1 MKQSQLAAKTQKE
14 TPKDEESLNA
24 ILLCRAG
31 FIDKLAAGIY
41 SFLPLG
47 WRVMQKIIGIVR
59 EEMQAV
65 GGQEVFLPSLHP
77 KENWIKTDRWE
88 TFDALFKLKGL
99 GDKDYALGPTH
110 EEIIS
115 PLAAKLI
122 FSYKDLPLHLFQIQ
136 NKFRNET
143 RAKSGLLRT
152 REFLMKDLYS
162 FHTNEADLDNYYEKV
177 TDAYFRVFERCGL
190 DEKTYLTLA
199 SGGTFSKYSH
209 EFQTITR
216 AGEDTIHIC
225 QQCDLAINEDIKTE
239 NSDCP
244 DCGAADFQTVKS
256 IEVGNIFKL
265 GTKYSVPFGLKFR
278 EQDGKEK
285 DVIMGCYGLG
295 PARIMGTIAE
305 ISHDD
310 KGIIWPENV
319 APYKYHLLILGEN
332 EAVKKEANA
341 LYEKLAETGT
351 EVLYDDRELSAG
363 EKFAEADLIGLP
375 YRLVI
380 SAKTIAQ
387 KSVEIKKRN
396 EKETR
401 LVKFQELAELS
412 SERA

>member
-209 EFQTITR
+209 EFQTITQ

-401 LVKFQELAELS
+401 LVEFQELAELS

>member
-1 MKQSQLAAKTQKE
+1 M
-14 TPKDEESLNA
+14 
-24 ILLCRAG
+24 
-31 FIDKLAAGIY
+31 
-41 SFLPLG
+41 
-47 WRVMQKIIGIVR
+47 
-59 EEMQAV
+59 
-65 GGQEVFLPSLHP
+65 
-77 KENWIKTDRWE
+77 
-88 TFDALFKLKGL
+88 
-99 GDKDYALGPTH
+99 
-110 EEIIS
+110 
-115 PLAAKLI
+115 
-122 FSYKDLPLHLFQIQ
+122 
-136 NKFRNET
+136 
-143 RAKSGLLRT
+143 
-152 REFLMKDLYS
+152 
-162 FHTNEADLDNYYEKV
+162 
-177 TDAYFRVFERCGL
+177 
-190 DEKTYLTLA
+190 
-199 SGGTFSKYSH
+199 
-209 EFQTITR
+209 
-216 AGEDTIHIC
+216 
-225 QQCDLAINEDIKTE
+225 AINEDIKTE

-401 LVKFQELAELS
+401 LVEFQELAELS